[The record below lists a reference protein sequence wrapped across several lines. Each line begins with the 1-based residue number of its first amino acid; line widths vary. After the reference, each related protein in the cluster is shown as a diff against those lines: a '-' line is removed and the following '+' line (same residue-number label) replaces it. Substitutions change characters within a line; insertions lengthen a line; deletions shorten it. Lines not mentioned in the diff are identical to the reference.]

1 MHWQKNNSS
10 NISSK
15 IDSNIVSYTVNND
28 SLETELKV
36 IEECDL
42 TEENSK

>member
-1 MHWQKNNSS
+1 MHWQKNSSS
-10 NISSK
+10 NIPSRT
-15 IDSNIVSYTVNND
+15 DSNIEPYKVNND
-28 SLETELKV
+28 SLETILKV